1 MRRALLVLGFLS
13 VVLATVGSAQTFRG
27 GITGIVTDQT
37 GAIVPEAAIKASNDA
52 TGLVYNTTAS
62 TAGEFNFADLPLGLY
77 TVVVSR
83 PGFSVLTINGVRVS
97 AGSMYNLPAKL
108 DVAQVA
114 STVEVSAA
122 ALAVEST
129 ETTLNTTITTQTVQD
144 LPINGR
150 DFVQMVAL
158 SSGFSGY
165 AAGANGSVDG
175 ARANQVNWQI
185 EGTDNNDQ
193 WWNIMAVNQGGIQSI
208 PGVLLPLDS
217 VEEFSLQTQGGPES
231 GRNPGG
237 TINLIIK
244 SGTNQLHGSAY
255 YYNRNEALAAQSP
268 FAPPDSPKHEL
279 RNQHFGFSV
288 GGPIIKDKTFYFV
301 TYEDQRFVIGTQALT
316 TTPNAAYQQQALQLL
331 SQYNVPVN
339 PIAANLL
346 NALYPASALTG
357 AGTPSNYFSGV
368 PETGFSHNG
377 LVKLDHSFNSNN
389 RLSFR
394 YFVGQGIQVAPVG
407 SYVPYYYQV
416 GPMHVQN
423 YSVIYNTIL
432 SPTIS
437 NQLLFGVSYFKQV
450 FSDVNT
456 AIDPI
461 ALGLNT
467 GVTAADLVGAPFVSI
482 GNFALTGLTPDSGRQ
497 DITGHISDALSMTKG
512 KHQLRFGGEFRKA
525 QIDSMYTTGGRG
537 AFFFNGS
544 EGPWNGLLN
553 NPNFDSN
560 IASLADYMAGYVYQ
574 SIIMQGD
581 QERVVKM
588 NSFNLFAQDSWQAT
602 RKLNVNLGLR
612 YEYEGPLHDG
622 KDDLSVFNPAVG
634 GLAVVGQQVS
644 NLYPQYWKAVSPR
657 LGLAYSPGKS
667 DLVIRAGFGI
677 FFDTPAIVP
686 FMDNSFSLATPSTK
700 NNGPIGVEGNPA
712 GANPVYLIQENNY
725 TIAPGQL
732 LFPST
737 LSLTGN
743 NVVNLFSVSPNFRPA
758 YDMSY
763 NLNIQK
769 GLGKNAVL
777 QVGYV
782 GMEARRL
789 LVVTDVNEA
798 APGSGFLP
806 GTDAQGFT
814 YQQASRPYFSSY
826 PNFGVINQISSTG
839 TSNYNSLQVTI
850 RTRVWHGVST
860 QFNYTWA
867 HSLDEVTA
875 YVGAIPQDST
885 NFKNDYGN
893 SDFDIRHNFSGY
905 VVYDIPGA
913 HWGPQW
919 LTHGW
924 EATSKMQFR
933 TGEPFSVFA
942 SYDTSG
948 TGENTTRGVQ
958 VGDPYSGVN
967 RAQVQGQ
974 PVQWINPAAFVDP
987 AQGSFGSVGRNTLK
1001 GPGYGD
1007 VDLAFLKNIPI
1018 KERLRAQLRIELFNV
1033 FNRVNLAPPSGY
1045 IGGGFGQSS
1054 DTIGDYNGSP
1064 GIGPGEPFNTQIAL
1078 KILF

>member
-1 MRRALLVLGFLS
+1 MRHA
-13 VVLATVGSAQTFRG
+13 VLASFLLIALGAIGIAQTFRG
-27 GITGIVTDQT
+27 GISGIITDQT
-37 GAIVPEAAIKASNDA
+37 GAIVPEAAVKATNDA
-52 TGLVYNTTAS
+52 TGLVYSTTAS
-62 TAGEFNFADLPLGLY
+62 SAGEFAFADLPLGSY

-83 PGFSVLTINGVRVS
+83 PGFSVLTVNGVRVS

-122 ALAVEST
+122 ALTVEAT
-129 ETTLNTTITTQTVQD
+129 ETTLNTTINTQTVQD

-150 DFVQMVAL
+150 DFVQMVGL

-175 ARANQVNWQI
+175 ARANQMNWQI

-255 YYNRNEALAAQSP
+255 YFNRNEALAAQSP

-279 RNQHFGFSV
+279 RNQHYGFSV
-288 GGPIIKDKTFYFV
+288 GGPIIKDKTFYFA
-301 TYEDQRFVIGTQALT
+301 TFEEQRFVIGTQALA
-316 TTPNAAYQQQALQLL
+316 TTPTAAYQQEALQLL

-339 PIAANLL
+339 PIALNLL
-346 NALYPASALTG
+346 NALYPANALTG
-357 AGTPSNYFSGV
+357 AGTPNNYFSGV

-377 LVKLDHSFNSNN
+377 LVKLDHSFNSSN

-394 YFVGQGIQVAPVG
+394 WFVGQGIQVAPVG

-432 SPTIS
+432 SPTVS

-456 AIDPI
+456 AINPI

-467 GVTAADLVGAPFVSI
+467 GVSAPNLVGAPFLSI

-497 DITGHISDALSMTKG
+497 DITGHISDALSMTRG
-512 KHQLRFGGEFRKA
+512 KHQLRFGGEFRQA
-525 QIDSMYTTGGRG
+525 RIDSMYTTGGRG
-537 AFFFNGS
+537 SFFFNGS
-544 EGPWNGLLN
+544 EGPWSGLLN

-560 IASLADYMAGYVYQ
+560 IASLADFMAGYVYQ
-574 SIIMQGD
+574 STIMEGN
-581 QERVVKM
+581 QERLVKM

-602 RKLNVNLGLR
+602 RKLNINLGLR

-622 KDDLSVFNPAVG
+622 NSDLSVFNPALG

-644 NLYPQYWKAVSPR
+644 NLYPKYWKAVSPR
-657 LGLAYSPGKS
+657 VGLAYQPGKN

-677 FFDTPAIVP
+677 FFDTPAMVP
-686 FMDNSFSLATPSTK
+686 FLDNSFSLATPSTK

-712 GANPVYLIQENNY
+712 GTKPVSLIQENNY
-725 TIAPGQL
+725 TITPGQL

-743 NVVNLFSVSPNFRPA
+743 NVVNLFSVSPNFKPA

-789 LVVTDVNEA
+789 LVATDINEA
-798 APGSGFLP
+798 GLGSGFLP
-806 GTDAQGFT
+806 GTNAQGFT
-814 YQQASRPYFSSY
+814 LQQASRPYFSQY
-826 PNFGVINQISSTG
+826 PNFGVINQISSSG
-839 TSNYNSLQVTI
+839 TSNYNSLQVTF

-867 HSLDEVTA
+867 HSLDEITA

-893 SDFDIRHNFSGY
+893 SDFDIRHNFGGY
-905 VVYDIPGA
+905 IVYDIPGA

-924 EATSKMQFR
+924 EVTSKMQFH
-933 TGEPFSVFA
+933 TGLPFSVFA
-942 SYDTSG
+942 NNAPSG
-948 TGENTTRGVQ
+948 TGENTERGDQ
-958 VGDPYSGVN
+958 VANPYAGVN
-967 RAQVQGQ
+967 HTQVQGQ
-974 PVQWINPAAFVDP
+974 PVQWINPAAFVNP
-987 AQGSFGSVGRNTLK
+987 AQGSFGTVGRNTLV

-1018 KERLRAQLRIELFNV
+1018 KERLHAQLRIELFNV

-1054 DTIGDYNGSP
+1054 DTVGDYNGSP

>member
-1 MRRALLVLGFLS
+1 MRHALTLVFLI
-13 VVLATVGSAQTFRG
+13 VVISAISPAQNFRG
-27 GITGIVTDQT
+27 SISGIVTDQT
-37 GAIVPEAAIKASNDA
+37 GAVVPEAALKATNQA
-52 TGLVYNTTAS
+52 TGLAYATTAS
-62 TAGEFNFADLPLGLY
+62 TAGEFAFTDLPLGSY

-83 PGFSVLTINGVRVS
+83 PGFSVVTINGISVS
-97 AGSMYNLPAKL
+97 AGSIYNLPVKL
-108 DVAQVA
+108 EVAQVA
-114 STVEVSAA
+114 SSVEVSAA

-129 ETTLNTTITTQTVQD
+129 QTTLNTTIATQTVQD

-150 DFVQMVAL
+150 DFTQMIAL
-158 SSGFSGY
+158 SSSFSGY

-217 VEEFSLQTQGGPES
+217 VDEFSLQTQGGPES

-244 SGTNQLHGSAY
+244 SGTNQLHGTAY
-255 YYNRNEALAAQSP
+255 YYNRNEALAALSP
-268 FAPPDSPKHEL
+268 FAPPGTPKKEL
-279 RNQHFGFSV
+279 RNQHYGFSV
-288 GGPIIKDKTFYFV
+288 GGPIIKDKTFFFA
-301 TYEDQRFVIGTQALT
+301 TYEEQKFVIGTQALA
-316 TTPNAAYQQQALQLL
+316 TTPTAAYQQEALQLL
-331 SQYNVPVN
+331 SQYNVAVS
-339 PIAANLL
+339 PIAVNLL
-346 NALYPASALTG
+346 NALYPTSALTG
-357 AGTPSNYFSGV
+357 PGTPNNFFSPV

-394 YFVGQGIQVAPVG
+394 WFVGQGIQVAPVG

-432 SPTIS
+432 TPTIS
-437 NQLLFGVSYFKQV
+437 NQLLLGVSYFKQV
-450 FSDVNT
+450 FSDANT
-456 AIDPI
+456 GIDPI
-461 ALGLNT
+461 SLGLNT
-467 GVTAADLVGAPFVSI
+467 GVSASNLVGAPFVSI
-482 GNFALTGLTPDSGRQ
+482 GNFALTGLTPNSGRQ
-497 DITGHISDALSMTKG
+497 DVTGHISDALSIIKG
-512 KHQLRFGGEFRKA
+512 AHQLRFGGEYRKA
-525 QIDSMYTTGGRG
+525 QIDSEYTTGGRG
-537 AFFFNGS
+537 AFFFTGAQ
-544 EGPWNGLLN
+544 GPWSGLLS
-553 NPNFDSN
+553 NPSFDSN
-560 IASLADYMAGYVYQ
+560 IASLADFMAGYVYQ
-574 SIIMQGD
+574 SIIMEGN
-581 QERVVKM
+581 QERLVKI
-588 NSFNLFAQDSWQAT
+588 NTFNLFAQDSWQAT

-612 YEYEGPLHDG
+612 YEYQGPLHDG
-622 KDDLSVFNPAVG
+622 KDDLSVFNPALG
-634 GLAVVGQQVS
+634 GLAVAGQQIG
-644 NLYPQYWKAVSPR
+644 NLYPGYWKAVSPR
-657 LGLAYSPGKS
+657 VGLAYQPGNG
-667 DLVIRAGFGI
+667 DLVIRAGFGV

-712 GANPVYLIQENNY
+712 GANPVYLIQENGY
-725 TIAPGQL
+725 TITPGQL

-743 NVVNLFSVSPNFRPA
+743 NVVNLFSVSPNFKPA
-758 YDMSY
+758 YNMRY

-789 LVVTDVNEA
+789 LVVTDINEA
-798 APGSGFLP
+798 AAGSGFIS
-806 GTDAQGFT
+806 GTNAAGFT
-814 YQQASRPYFSSY
+814 YQQASRPYFLQY
-826 PNFGVINQISSTG
+826 PNFGVINQISSSG
-839 TSNYNSLQVTI
+839 TSNFNSLQVTL
-850 RTRVWHGVST
+850 RTRTWHGVTT

-867 HSLDEVTA
+867 HSLDEITA
-875 YVGAIPQDST
+875 YVGAIPQDSM
-885 NFKNDYGN
+885 NLKNDYGN

-905 VVYDIPGA
+905 VVYDVPGSS
-913 HWGPQW
+913 WGPRW
-919 LTHGW
+919 VTHGW
-924 EATSKMQFR
+924 EVTTKLQFR
-933 TGEPFSVFA
+933 TGEPFTVFA
-942 SYDTSG
+942 GYDTSG

-967 RAQVQGQ
+967 HTQVQGQ
-974 PVQWINPAAFVDP
+974 PVQWINPNAFVNP
-987 AQGSFGSVGRNTLK
+987 PQGSFGSVGRNTLK

-1018 KERLRAQLRIELFNV
+1018 RERLHAQLRIELFNI
-1033 FNRVNLAPPSGY
+1033 FNRVNLAPPSGT

-1064 GIGPGEPFNTQIAL
+1064 GIGPGEPFNTQLAL
-1078 KILF
+1078 KIIF

>member
-1 MRRALLVLGFLS
+1 MRFTLVVGLLAALL
-13 VVLATVGSAQTFRG
+13 AAIGSAQTFRG
-27 GITGIVTDQT
+27 GISGIVTDQT
-37 GAIVPEAAIKASNDA
+37 GAIVPDAVVKASNEA
-52 TGLVYNTTAS
+52 TGLVYSTTGS
-62 TAGEFNFADLPLGLY
+62 TSGEFAFADLPPGSY
-77 TVVVSR
+77 VVVVSR
-83 PGFSVLTINGVRVS
+83 PGFSTLTVNGVPVS
-97 AGSMYNLPAKL
+97 AGNTYNLSAKL

-114 STVEVSAA
+114 TSVEVSAA
-122 ALAVEST
+122 ALTVESS
-129 ETTLNTTITTQTVQD
+129 ETTLNTTIPTQTVQD

-150 DFVQMVAL
+150 DYTQMIAL

-217 VEEFSLQTQGGPES
+217 IEEFSLQTQGGPES

-279 RNQHFGFSV
+279 RNQHFGFSL
-288 GGPIIKDKTFYFV
+288 GGPIIKDKTFYFI
-301 TYEDQRFVIGTQALT
+301 TYEDQRFLIGTQALT
-316 TTPNAAYQQQALQLL
+316 TTPTAAYQQEALQLL
-331 SQYNVPVN
+331 NQYHVAES
-339 PIAANLL
+339 PIAVNLL
-346 NALYPASALTG
+346 NALYPANSLTG
-357 AGTPSNYFSGV
+357 SGTPNNYFSGV

-394 YFVGQGIQVAPVG
+394 WFVGQGIQVAPVG

-450 FSDVNT
+450 FSDANT
-456 AIDPI
+456 AINPI

-467 GVTAADLVGAPFVSI
+467 GVTSPDLVGAPFLSI

-497 DITGHISDALSMTKG
+497 DITGHVSDALSMTKG
-512 KHQLRFGGEFRKA
+512 KHQLRFGGELRRA

-544 EGPWNGLLN
+544 EGPWSGLLN

-560 IASLADYMAGYVYQ
+560 IAALADFMAGYVYQ
-574 SIIMQGD
+574 STIMEGN
-581 QERVVKM
+581 QERLVKM
-588 NSFNLFAQDSWQAT
+588 NSFNLFAQDAWQAT
-602 RKLNVNLGLR
+602 RKLTVNLGLR

-622 KDDLSVFNPAVG
+622 KDDLSVFNPSLG
-634 GLAVVGQQVS
+634 GLAVVGQQVG
-644 NLYPQYWKAVSPR
+644 NLYPQYWKAASPR
-657 LGLAYSPGKS
+657 VGLAYQPGS
-667 DLVIRAGFGI
+667 GDLVIRAGFGI

-686 FMDNSFSLATPSTK
+686 FLDNSFSLATPSTK

-712 GANPVYLIQENNY
+712 GANPVYLIQENGY
-725 TIAPGQL
+725 TITPGQL
-732 LFPST
+732 LFPSS

-763 NLNIQK
+763 NMNIQK

-789 LVVTDVNEA
+789 LVVTDINEA
-798 APGSGFLP
+798 AVGSGFIS
-806 GTDAQGFT
+806 GTDSQGFT
-814 YQQASRPYFSSY
+814 YQQASRPYFSQY
-826 PNFGVINQISSTG
+826 PNFGVINQISSSG
-839 TSNYNSLQVTI
+839 TSNYNSLQVTL

-867 HSLDEVTA
+867 HSLDEITA

-905 VVYDIPGA
+905 IVYEIPGA
-913 HWGPQW
+913 SWGPHW
-919 LTHGW
+919 LTHDW
-924 EATSKMQFR
+924 EMTSKMQFR
-933 TGEPFSVFA
+933 TGEPFTVFA

-948 TGENTTRGVQ
+948 TGENTTRGDQ
-958 VGDPYSGVN
+958 VGNPYAGVN

-974 PVQWINPAAFVDP
+974 PVQWINPAAFVNP
-987 AQGSFGSVGRNTLK
+987 AQGSFGTVGRNTLS

-1018 KERLRAQLRIELFNV
+1018 KERLHMQLRIELFNI
-1033 FNRVNLAPPSGY
+1033 FNRVNLAPPSGT

-1078 KILF
+1078 KVIF

>member
-1 MRRALLVLGFLS
+1 MRHA
-13 VVLATVGSAQTFRG
+13 VLASFLLIALGAIGIAQTFRG
-27 GITGIVTDQT
+27 GISGIITDQT
-37 GAIVPEAAIKASNDA
+37 GAIVPEAAVKATNDA
-52 TGLVYNTTAS
+52 TGLVYSTTAS
-62 TAGEFNFADLPLGLY
+62 SAGEFAFADLPLGSY

-83 PGFSVLTINGVRVS
+83 PGFSVLTVNGVRVS

-122 ALAVEST
+122 ALTVEAT
-129 ETTLNTTITTQTVQD
+129 ETTLNTTINTQTVQD

-150 DFVQMVAL
+150 DFVQMVGL

-175 ARANQVNWQI
+175 ARANQMNWQI

-255 YYNRNEALAAQSP
+255 YFNRNEALAAQSP

-279 RNQHFGFSV
+279 RNQHYGFSV
-288 GGPIIKDKTFYFV
+288 GGPIIKDKTFYFA
-301 TYEDQRFVIGTQALT
+301 TFEEQRFVIGTQALA
-316 TTPNAAYQQQALQLL
+316 TTPTAAYQQEALQLL

-339 PIAANLL
+339 PIALNLL
-346 NALYPASALTG
+346 NALYPANALTG
-357 AGTPSNYFSGV
+357 AGTPNNYFSGV

-377 LVKLDHSFNSNN
+377 LVKLDHSFNSSN

-394 YFVGQGIQVAPVG
+394 WFVGQGIQVAPVG

-432 SPTIS
+432 SPTVS

-456 AIDPI
+456 AINPI

-467 GVTAADLVGAPFVSI
+467 GVSAPNLVGAPFLSI

-497 DITGHISDALSMTKG
+497 DITGHISDALSMTRG
-512 KHQLRFGGEFRKA
+512 KHQLRFGGEFRQA
-525 QIDSMYTTGGRG
+525 RIDSMYTTGGRG
-537 AFFFNGS
+537 SFFFNGS
-544 EGPWNGLLN
+544 EGPWSGLLN

-560 IASLADYMAGYVYQ
+560 IASLADFMAGYVYQ
-574 SIIMQGD
+574 STIMEGN
-581 QERVVKM
+581 QERLVKM

-602 RKLNVNLGLR
+602 RKLNINLGLR

-622 KDDLSVFNPAVG
+622 NSDLSVFNPALG

-644 NLYPQYWKAVSPR
+644 NLYPKYWKAVSPR
-657 LGLAYSPGKS
+657 VGLAYQPGKN

-677 FFDTPAIVP
+677 FFDTPAMVP
-686 FMDNSFSLATPSTK
+686 FLDNSFSLATPSTK

-712 GANPVYLIQENNY
+712 GTKPVSLIQENNY
-725 TIAPGQL
+725 TITPGQL

-743 NVVNLFSVSPNFRPA
+743 NVVNLFSVSPNFKPA

-789 LVVTDVNEA
+789 LVVTDINEA
-798 APGSGFLP
+798 ALGSGYLP
-806 GTDAQGFT
+806 GTNAQGFT
-814 YQQASRPYFSSY
+814 FQQASRPYFSQY
-826 PNFGVINQISSTG
+826 PNFGVINQISSSG
-839 TSNYNSLQVTI
+839 TSNYNSLQVTF

-867 HSLDEVTA
+867 HSLDEITA

-893 SDFDIRHNFSGY
+893 SDFDIRHNFGGY
-905 VVYDIPGA
+905 IVYDIPGA

-924 EATSKMQFR
+924 EVTSKMQFH
-933 TGEPFSVFA
+933 TGLPFSVFA
-942 SYDTSG
+942 NNAPSG
-948 TGENTTRGVQ
+948 TGENTERGDQ
-958 VGDPYSGVN
+958 VANPYAGVN
-967 RAQVQGQ
+967 HTQVQGQ
-974 PVQWINPAAFVDP
+974 PVQWINPAAFVNP
-987 AQGSFGSVGRNTLK
+987 AQGSFGTVGRNTLV

-1018 KERLRAQLRIELFNV
+1018 KERLHAQLRIELFNV

-1054 DTIGDYNGSP
+1054 DTVGDYNGSP

>member
-1 MRRALLVLGFLS
+1 MTRALLLTFLT
-13 VVLATVGSAQTFRG
+13 VVLAAIASAQTFRG
-27 GITGIVTDQT
+27 GISGIVTDQT
-37 GAIVPEAAIKASNDA
+37 GAIVPDAVVKGTNDA
-52 TGLVYNTTAS
+52 TGLAYSTTAS
-62 TAGEFNFADLPLGLY
+62 TAGEFAFADLPLGSY

-97 AGSMYNLPAKL
+97 AGSTYNLPVKL
-108 DVAQVA
+108 EIAQVA

-129 ETTLNTTITTQTVQD
+129 ETTLNTTVATQTVQD

-150 DFVQMVAL
+150 DFTQMIAL
-158 SSGFSGY
+158 SSSFSGY

-217 VEEFSLQTQGGPES
+217 VEEFSLQSQGGPES

-255 YYNRNEALAAQSP
+255 YYNRNEALAAQAP
-268 FAPPDSPKHEL
+268 FAPPDTPKKEL
-279 RNQHFGFSV
+279 RNQHYGFSA
-288 GGPIIKDKTFYFV
+288 GGPIIKDKTFFFA
-301 TYEDQRFVIGTQALT
+301 TFEEQKFVIGSQALA
-316 TTPNAAYQQQALQLL
+316 TTPTAAYQQEALQLL

-339 PIAANLL
+339 PIATNLL
-346 NALYPASALTG
+346 NALYPANALTG
-357 AGTPSNYFSGV
+357 SGTPNNYFSPT

-394 YFVGQGIQVAPVG
+394 WFVGQGIQVAPVG
-407 SYVPYYYQV
+407 SYIPYYYQV

-423 YSVIYNTIL
+423 YSVIYNTVIT
-432 SPTIS
+432 PTIS

-450 FSDVNT
+450 FSDANT

-467 GVTAADLVGAPFVSI
+467 GVSAPNLVGAPFVSI

-512 KHQLRFGGEFRKA
+512 AHQLRFGGEFRKA
-525 QIDSMYTTGGRG
+525 QIDSFYTTGGRG
-537 AFFFNGS
+537 SFFFNGS
-544 EGPWNGLLN
+544 EGPWSGLLN

-560 IASLADYMAGYVYQ
+560 IAALADFMAGDVYQ
-574 SIIMQGD
+574 STIMEGN
-581 QERVVKM
+581 QERLVKM
-588 NSFNLFAQDSWQAT
+588 NSFNLFAQDAWQAT
-602 RKLNVNLGLR
+602 RKLNINLGLR
-612 YEYEGPLHDG
+612 YEHEGPLHDG
-622 KDDLSVFNPAVG
+622 KDDLSVFNPALG
-634 GLAVVGQQVS
+634 GLAVAGEQVA

-657 LGLAYSPGKS
+657 VGLAYQPGKS
-667 DLVIRAGFGI
+667 DLVIRARFGI

-725 TIAPGQL
+725 TITPNQL
-732 LFPST
+732 LFPSS

-743 NVVNLFSVSPNFRPA
+743 NVVNLFSVSPNFKPA

-763 NLNIQK
+763 NLNVQK

-789 LVVTDVNEA
+789 LVVTDINEA
-798 APGSGFLP
+798 AVGSGFIP
-806 GTDAQGFT
+806 GTDAQSFT
-814 YQQASRPYFSSY
+814 FQQASRPYFSQF
-826 PNFGVINQISSTG
+826 PNFGVINQISSSG
-839 TSNYNSLQVTI
+839 TSNYNSLQVTL

-867 HSLDEVTA
+867 HSLDEITA

-885 NFKNDYGN
+885 NFKNDYGD

-913 HWGPQW
+913 SWGPQW

-924 EATSKMQFR
+924 EVTSKMQFH
-933 TGEPFSVFA
+933 TGEPFTVFA

-948 TGENTTRGVQ
+948 TGENTTRGDQ
-958 VGDPYSGVN
+958 VGNPYAGVN
-967 RAQVQGQ
+967 HTQVQGQ
-974 PVQWINPAAFVDP
+974 PVQWINPDAFVNP
-987 AQGSFGSVGRNTLK
+987 AQGSFGTVGRNTLR

-1018 KERLRAQLRIELFNV
+1018 KERLHAQLRIELFNI

-1078 KILF
+1078 KIIF

>member
-1 MRRALLVLGFLS
+1 MRCALVVGFLA
-13 VVLATVGSAQTFRG
+13 VALAAIGSAQNFRG
-27 GITGIVTDQT
+27 GISGLVTDQT
-37 GAIVPEAAIKASNDA
+37 GAIVPNAAVKATNEA
-52 TGLVYNTTAS
+52 TGLVYSTAAS
-62 TAGEFNFADLPLGLY
+62 TAGEFAFADLPPGSY

-83 PGFSVLTINGVRVS
+83 PGFSILTINGVRVS
-97 AGSMYNLPAKL
+97 AGSAYNLPVKL

-150 DFVQMVAL
+150 DFTQMIAL
-158 SSGFSGY
+158 SSSFSGY

-217 VEEFSLQTQGGPES
+217 IEEFSLQTQGGPES

-255 YYNRNEALAAQSP
+255 YYNRNEALAAQAP
-268 FAPPDSPKHEL
+268 FAPPDSPKKEL
-279 RNQHFGFSV
+279 RNQHFGFSF

-301 TYEDQRFVIGTQALT
+301 TYEDQRFVIGSQALT
-316 TTPNAAYQQQALQLL
+316 TTPTAAYQQEALQLL

-339 PIAANLL
+339 PIAVNLL
-346 NALYPASALTG
+346 NALYPSSALSG
-357 AGTPSNYFSGV
+357 AGTPNNYFTPV
-368 PETGFSHNG
+368 PENGFSHNG

-394 YFVGQGIQVAPVG
+394 WFVGQGIQVAPVG

-432 SPTIS
+432 TPTIS

-450 FSDVNT
+450 FSDANT

-467 GVTAADLVGAPFVSI
+467 GVTASNLVGAPFVSI

-512 KHQLRFGGEFRKA
+512 AHQLRFGGEFRKA

-544 EGPWNGLLN
+544 EGPWSGLLN

-560 IASLADYMAGYVYQ
+560 IAALADFMAGYVYQ
-574 SIIMQGD
+574 SIIMEGD
-581 QERVVKM
+581 QERLVKM

-622 KDDLSVFNPAVG
+622 KNDLSVFNPALG
-634 GLAVVGQQVS
+634 GLAVVGQQVA

-657 LGLAYSPGKS
+657 VGLAYQPGSS

-725 TIAPGQL
+725 TITPGQL

-763 NLNIQK
+763 NMNIQK

-789 LVVTDVNEA
+789 LVVTDINEA
-798 APGSGFLP
+798 AVGSGFIP

-814 YQQASRPYFSSY
+814 YQQASRPYFSQY
-826 PNFGVINQISSTG
+826 PNFGVINQISSSG
-839 TSNYNSLQVTI
+839 TSNYNSLQVTL

-867 HSLDEVTA
+867 HSLDEITA

-893 SDFDIRHNFSGY
+893 SDFDIRSNFSGY

-924 EATSKMQFR
+924 EATSKVQFR
-933 TGEPFSVFA
+933 TGEPFTVFA

-948 TGENTTRGVQ
+948 TGENTTRGDQ
-958 VGDPYSGVN
+958 VGNPYAGVN

-987 AQGSFGSVGRNTLK
+987 PQGSFGSVGRNTLK

-1018 KERLRAQLRIELFNV
+1018 KERLHAQLRIELFNI

-1078 KILF
+1078 KIIF